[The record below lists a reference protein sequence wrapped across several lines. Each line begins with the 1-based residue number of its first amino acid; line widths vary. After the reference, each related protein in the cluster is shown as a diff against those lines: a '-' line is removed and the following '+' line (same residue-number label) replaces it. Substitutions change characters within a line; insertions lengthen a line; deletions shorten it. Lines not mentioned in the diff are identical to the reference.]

1 MHKGAQLSTR
11 AAPELVLFDCDGVL
25 VDSERIAVQVEVA
38 ILSELGWEV
47 TPEEI
52 VERFLGISDA
62 DYLAQV
68 ETQVGRALGPDF
80 LAEIEP
86 RYRAA
91 FERELTA
98 VPGVESL
105 LDTLAQ
111 AGIKTAVASSG
122 TPDKLRFT
130 LGHTGLWER
139 FEGRVFSAT
148 EVEKGKPAPDLFLHA
163 ARSLGVTEERCVVVE
178 DSPAGL
184 AGALAAGMR
193 AVAYAGG
200 LVPLERLR
208 LPGVAVATDMG
219 EVAEQLLGRRS
230 GCAR

>member
-11 AAPELVLFDCDGVL
+11 TTPQLVLFDCDGVL
-25 VDSERIAVQVEVA
+25 VDSERIAVEVEVD
-38 ILSELGWEV
+38 ILAELGWHV
-47 TPEEI
+47 TPAEV

-68 ETQVGRALGPDF
+68 KAQVGRALGPDF

-91 FERELTA
+91 FERGLTA
-98 VPGVESL
+98 VPGVEGL
-105 LDTLAQ
+105 LETLEE
-111 AGIKTAVASSG
+111 AGIETAVASSG
-122 TPDKLRFT
+122 TRDKLRFT

-148 EVEKGKPAPDLFLHA
+148 EVEKGKPAPDLLLHA
-163 ARSLGVTEERCVVVE
+163 ARSLGVDAKRCVVVE

-193 AVAYAGG
+193 AIAYAGG
-200 LVPLERLR
+200 LVPLERLQ
-208 LPGVAVATDMG
+208 LPGVAVVTDMC
-219 EVAEQLLGRRS
+219 EVAEQLVGRRS